1 MRRIAFVLA
10 AVLTLALAARAEA
23 ITWSPGHTEC
33 PVCKKSVPVQ
43 RVASYGSYVYRYPS
57 KYQLVFWPHTDSLS
71 FYFCP
76 DCHYSAFMGEFA
88 KLPADKV
95 QAVKDTVAKLKK
107 PQPKKSYEQIPIDY
121 RLGIAGA
128 VAKVLGRD
136 DLYWCHFE
144 RTLGYHLAKLG
155 QKDAAKAARLRSLA
169 LAQKLLKANAAEPSK
184 KELTFLIGALQH
196 FTGQKPAALATL
208 AKVQKTPVEPK
219 GKMKP
224 EQQKSF
230 GEYLDELARSLG
242 EMIEKNEKVP
252 E

>member
-1 MRRIAFVLA
+1 MRRIAFVFV
-10 AVLTLALAARAEA
+10 AVLLLALASRAEA
-23 ITWSPGHTEC
+23 ITWSPGTTEC
-33 PVCKKSVPVQ
+33 PVCGKTVPVQ

-88 KLPADKV
+88 KLPKDKV
-95 QAVKDTVAKLKK
+95 PAVKEAIAKLKK
-107 PQPKKSYEQIPIDY
+107 PQPKKAYDQIPIDY
-121 RLGIAGA
+121 RLGIAVA

-136 DLYWCHFE
+136 DLYWCHSE
-144 RTLGYHLAKLG
+144 RVLGYHLAKLG

-169 LAQKLLKANAAEPSK
+169 LAQKLLKANAPEPSK

-196 FTGQKPAALATL
+196 FTGQKPEALATL
-208 AKVQKTPVEPK
+208 AKVPKTPVEPK
-219 GKMKP
+219 GKMKE

-230 GEYLDELARSLG
+230 GEYLDELAHSLS
-242 EMIEKNEKVP
+242 EMIEKGEKVP

>member
-1 MRRIAFVLA
+1 MPRLALVLA
-10 AVLTLALAARAEA
+10 AVVTLALASRAEA
-23 ITWSPGHTEC
+23 ITWAPGTTEC
-33 PVCKKSVPVQ
+33 PLCGKTVPVQ

-88 KLPADKV
+88 KLPKEKLP
-95 QAVKDTVAKLKK
+95 AVKDAVAKLKK
-107 PQPKKSYEQIPIDY
+107 PQPKKSYDEIPIDY

-128 VAKVLGRD
+128 AGRVLGRD

-144 RTLGYHLAKLG
+144 RVLGYHLAKLG

-169 LAQKLLKANAAEPSK
+169 LAQKLLKANAPEPSK
-184 KELTFLIGALQH
+184 KELVFLIGAMQH
-196 FTGQKPAALATL
+196 FTGQKPEALATL
-208 AKVQKTPVEPK
+208 AKVKDTPVEPK
-219 GKMKP
+219 GKMKE
-224 EQQKSF
+224 EQQKNF
-230 GEYLDELARSLG
+230 GEYLDELAHSLR
-242 EMIEKNEKVP
+242 ELIEKGEKVP